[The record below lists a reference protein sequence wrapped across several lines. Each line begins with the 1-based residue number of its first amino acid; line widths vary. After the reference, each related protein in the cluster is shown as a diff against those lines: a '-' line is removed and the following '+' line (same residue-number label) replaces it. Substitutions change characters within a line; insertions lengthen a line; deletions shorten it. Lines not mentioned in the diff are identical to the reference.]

1 MSSELL
7 LNLKEFA
14 ECGCSTCEVCK
25 YHDIDN
31 CPHLGVVREAILLLE
46 RQGKLLQERSAGICE
61 LRRNWNAAETKICSM
76 CGKFLPGET
85 DTHKGDVVFATDG
98 NGVVCGTRTCGELIG
113 YPRCGK
119 FTPWISVKD
128 RAPKKISNYLVVIK
142 YKYAFE
148 KEYNYDT
155 DVAHYDPFGGG
166 YVDGCWDTWN
176 DWDEGQEELTVT
188 HWMELPDCPEEVSHE
203 AGV

>member
-7 LNLKEFA
+7 FHLKEFA
-14 ECGCSTCEVCK
+14 ETGCQCC
-25 YHDIDN
+25 DN
-31 CPHLGVVREAILLLE
+31 CRTYNIDECPNLGVVREAVLLIE
-46 RQGKLLQERSAGICE
+46 RQAKLMKERSEGFCE
-61 LRRNWNAAETKICSM
+61 VRRNWQAAEMKICSM
-76 CGKFLPGET
+76 CGKFLHGNT
-85 DTHKGDVVFATDG
+85 DTAKGDVVFATDG
-98 NGVVCGTRTCGELIG
+98 NGVVIGTRTCGELIG

-128 RAPKKISNYLVVIK
+128 RAPQKIGSYLVVIK

-155 DVAHYDPFGGG
+155 DVAHYDPFGVGS
-166 YVDGCWDTWN
+166 VDGCWDTWN

-188 HWMELPDCPEEVSHE
+188 HWMELPELPKEDIYEQ
-203 AGV
+203 G